1 MERHRDDEIGVGEE
15 FGAGLGEPA
24 REQGEALVPV
34 TIFEA
39 LDKLAHGVRIMR
51 RCSRAV
57 VNWGRGDG
65 SCREPLL
72 ARLERKRNPE
82 PLAERRRD
90 EIDLGE
96 TGPAEKPV
104 AADARA
110 ARDAD
115 GRQKEVGNAPQ
126 QPRRGAGPFRRDCGF
141 CPPLKAKLCFA
152 GRHGRHDRTG
162 GAPAQSL
169 AMTDERLLFDRKL
182 LRARRGRF
190 AHEVAAH
197 ELLLAHVAREIA
209 ERVALMLRPFPLA
222 LDLGA
227 YHGLLGQ
234 SVAQLPSVGATIYA
248 ESVFELADL
257 CPRPALVCDED
268 LLPFREASLNLIV
281 SGLALHRVNDLP
293 GALIQIRRA
302 LAPDGLFMAAALG
315 AGALIE
321 LRRALLE
328 AEDETQGGAS
338 PRVAPFGDVRDY
350 GALLQRA
357 GFALPVADAETL
369 TVVYANPRE
378 LMREIRAL
386 GGGNVL
392 LARTRR
398 PLQRKT
404 LERAEA
410 LYCERH
416 ALSDGGVRATFEI
429 VYLTGWGPDPSQ
441 QKPLK
446 PGSAAR
452 RLADALGTKEQ
463 PAADKTPYP
472 TRRLDTH

>member
-1 MERHRDDEIGVGEE
+1 MKSI
-15 FGAGLGEPA
+15 
-24 REQGEALVPV
+24 
-34 TIFEA
+34 
-39 LDKLAHGVRIMR
+39 LAKQV
-51 RCSRAV
+51 A
-57 VNWGRGDG
+57 
-65 SCREPLL
+65 
-72 ARLERKRNPE
+72 
-82 PLAERRRD
+82 
-90 EIDLGE
+90 
-96 TGPAEKPV
+96 AEKPV
-104 AADARA
+104 AADART

-115 GRQKEVGNAPQ
+115 RRQKEVGKRAAASTRAAPDLS
-126 QPRRGAGPFRRDCGF
+126 AAIAAF

-162 GAPAQSL
+162 RAPAQSL

-197 ELLLAHVAREIA
+197 EFLLAHVAREIA

-234 SVAQLPSVGATIYA
+234 AVAQLPVRRRDDLCRERVRTSP
-248 ESVFELADL
+248 LL

-302 LAPDGLFMAAALG
+302 LAPDGLFMAAVLG

-328 AEDETQGGAS
+328 AEEETQGGAS

-369 TVVYANPRE
+369 TVALREPARIDARDPRA
-378 LMREIRAL
+378 RRRQRASRAHAKAASAQD
-386 GGGNVL
+386 
-392 LARTRR
+392 ARTRR
-398 PLQRKT
+398 SPYR
-404 LERAEA
+404 
-410 LYCERH
+410 ERH
-416 ALSDGGVRATFEI
+416 ALPDGGVRATFEI

-463 PAADKTPYP
+463 PAGDKTPYP
-472 TRRLDTH
+472 PRRRDTRLTSRASQRRSRSAILSGVSAGGMS

>member
-1 MERHRDDEIGVGEE
+1 
-15 FGAGLGEPA
+15 
-24 REQGEALVPV
+24 
-34 TIFEA
+34 
-39 LDKLAHGVRIMR
+39 
-51 RCSRAV
+51 
-57 VNWGRGDG
+57 
-65 SCREPLL
+65 
-72 ARLERKRNPE
+72 
-82 PLAERRRD
+82 
-90 EIDLGE
+90 
-96 TGPAEKPV
+96 
-104 AADARA
+104 
-110 ARDAD
+110 
-115 GRQKEVGNAPQ
+115 
-126 QPRRGAGPFRRDCGF
+126 
-141 CPPLKAKLCFA
+141 
-152 GRHGRHDRTG
+152 
-162 GAPAQSL
+162 
-169 AMTDERLLFDRKL
+169 MTDERLFDRKL

-197 ELLLAHVAREIA
+197 ESLLAHVAREIA

-234 SVAQLPSVGATIYA
+234 AVAQLPSVGATIYA
-248 ESVFELADL
+248 ESVFELAKL

-268 LLPFREASLNLIV
+268 LLPFKEASLNLIV

-328 AEDETQGGAS
+328 AEEETQGGAS

-369 TVVYANPRE
+369 TVAYANPRE

-392 LARTRR
+392 MARARR

-404 LERAEA
+404 LARAEA
-410 LYCERH
+410 LYRERH
-416 ALSDGGVRATFEI
+416 ALPDGGVRATFEI

-463 PAADKTPYP
+463 PAGDKTPYP
-472 TRRLDTH
+472 PRRRDTH